1 MLSFGKLQSL
11 SFKMKWP
18 NWCKTTRFSVQSR
31 QSPAVS
37 TRLPMSKKWLKA
49 SKSKKSR
56 LITRVSPNF
65 SNGSKLH

>member
-1 MLSFGKLQSL
+1 
-11 SFKMKWP
+11 
-18 NWCKTTRFSVQSR
+18 
-31 QSPAVS
+31 
-37 TRLPMSKKWLKA
+37 LPMSKKWLKA